1 MSVVAVIHTTRLDY
15 SADVVEAVMDT
26 RLGPFSDAH
35 QRWDAFSLRA
45 GPGAAVRRYADGF
58 GNAAHLITLRR
69 PHRYVEIVTQGTIET
84 LLDDPFS
91 LPVLP
96 PRPLTPL
103 EKHDFLS
110 PSTLVPRDP
119 SLEELAQPY
128 RAGGETEGLQAVQA
142 LMAWVYESFTYRKD
156 VTTVATTVTEVLAGR
171 TGVCQDFAHLLIGLC
186 RAAGIPARYVSGYI
200 VSAGSQ
206 ATQVRPTQTQS
217 TQSQSQQ
224 SGQDGMTQSQSQ
236 SQVAQ
241 GTPPPR
247 GAGASHAWIEAWT
260 PAYGWRGFDPTN
272 NLLASTLHVKMAT
285 GRDYADVP
293 PSRGT
298 FRGQATESLTV
309 EVVARPL
316 D

>member
-1 MSVVAVIHTTRLDY
+1 MSVVSVTHSTRLDY

-35 QRWDAFSLRA
+35 QRWDTFSLRA
-45 GPGAAVRRYADGF
+45 APGAAVRRYADGF
-58 GNAAHLITLRR
+58 RNAAHLITFRR

-84 LLDDPFS
+84 LLDDPFA
-91 LPVLP
+91 LPAQP

-103 EKHDFLS
+103 EAHDFLS
-110 PSTLVPRDP
+110 PSALVPRDP
-119 SLEELAQPY
+119 SLEELARPY
-128 RAGGETEGLQAVQA
+128 RSGAQTEGVQVVQQ
-142 LMAWVYESFTYRKD
+142 LMAWVYDSFTYRRD

-186 RAAGIPARYVSGYI
+186 RAAGIPARYVSGYV
-200 VSAGSQ
+200 VSSGSQ
-206 ATQVRPTQTQS
+206 A

-224 SGQDGMTQSQSQ
+224 MGQDGMSQSQSQ
-236 SQVAQ
+236 SQPAQ
-241 GTPPPR
+241 GPPPPR
-247 GAGASHAWIEAWT
+247 GGGASHAWIEAWT
-260 PAYGWRGFDPTN
+260 PAYGWRGFDPTT
-272 NLLASTLHVKMAT
+272 NLLASTLHVKMAI

-298 FRGQATESLTV
+298 FRVQAAESLTV
-309 EVVARPL
+309 EVVARHR